1 MYIIIGNMSTFFYM
15 SSIGITE
22 GLLESLL
29 LGSQIEMPVL
39 PDSPSYGML
48 LELMDFAEKS
58 AKSTCM
64 RSRPNKVLKYLV
76 DILFPSCSVTR
87 ADKLEK
93 RVRALMLPLDS
104 LSEDER
110 KDYLRKRWKPQPT
123 GMILMLH
130 IIRSVFYGL
139 LILCILLF
147 YQSLKSLEYT
157 CMSKSGD
164 FNFWS
169 AVLYAKS
176 L

>member
-22 GLLESLL
+22 GLLKSLL

-110 KDYLRKRWKPQPT
+110 KDYLQKRWKPQPT
-123 GMILMLH
+123 GMILTLSRMVA
-130 IIRSVFYGL
+130 S
-139 LILCILLF
+139 ILARGF
-147 YQSLKSLEYT
+147 H
-157 CMSKSGD
+157 
-164 FNFWS
+164 
-169 AVLYAKS
+169 
-176 L
+176 